1 MTIKTIFLDRDGV
14 INKEINY
21 LHKIEDFEFIDG
33 VFEACQYLKSLDY
46 KIIVITNQSG
56 ISRGYFTEKDF
67 QIITNWMLAEF
78 KKKDIKILD
87 VFHCPHLPDSNC
99 NCRKPMPGM
108 LLKAKHKHNIDMQSS
123 WLIGDTEV
131 DIIAANSS
139 GITNTILVKSGHKT
153 NEVDS
158 NAKYILESIHRSN
171 EVIIN

>member
-46 KIIVITNQSG
+46 KIIIITNQSG

-78 KKKDIKILD
+78 KKNDIKILD

-108 LLKAKHKHNIDMQSS
+108 LLKAKYKHNIDMQSS

-139 GITNTILVKSGHKT
+139 GITNTILVKSGHKI
-153 NEVDS
+153 NEFDS
-158 NAKYILESIHRSN
+158 NAKYILESIHQSRK
-171 EVIIN
+171 VIIS